1 MKLPDR
7 DETGPILQGKR
18 PMSIEMVGLADIV
31 RIHGAARP
39 DTVAIVYEGR
49 PTTYGGLDRASSRVA
64 GGLVAEGVKPQVRV
78 AHLDK
83 SSDLFFELLFGVAKA
98 GAVMVSVNWRL
109 AAPEVLQIVNDAEAE
124 MLFVGEEYF
133 PIVEA
138 IRDQLKTVRKIV
150 SLGNRH
156 GDWEAFADWRDRQP
170 DTDPRLP
177 ARPQDT
183 AVQFYTSGTTGL
195 PKGAELTN
203 ANFAFMFEQWTRS
216 WLLKPGTQNIVCL
229 PMFHIGGAGWAIAGL
244 YAGATNHVVREFVP
258 TRVLEIIER
267 DRIEVMLLVP
277 AMILF
282 LVQAPQIRETRLE
295 SLRLIV
301 YGAAPIPAELLRQA
315 LEIFPCG
322 FQQVYGLTETTGAIT
337 LLPPHDH
344 DPGDLRKLLSC
355 GYAQKGVELRIV
367 GEDGRDLPVG
377 EVGEIAVRSPQ
388 IMGGYWRLPEAT
400 ERAIQG
406 DWFFTGDAGYLD
418 DKGYLYIYDRV
429 KDMIVS
435 GGENIYPA
443 EVESAL
449 FGHPDVADVAVIGV
463 PDERWGEA
471 VKAIVVKK
479 PDAEVTAAALI
490 AWARERIAGYK
501 LPKSVDFID
510 ALPRNPTGKILKREL
525 RKPYWEGRQRNIN

>member
-1 MKLPDR
+1 M
-7 DETGPILQGKR
+7 G
-18 PMSIEMVGLADIV
+18 IEIAGLADITG
-31 RIHGAARP
+31 RHAAERP
-39 DTVAIVYEGR
+39 DAPAIVHAGR
-49 PTTYGGLDRASSRVA
+49 TTTYAALDRAASRVA
-64 GGLVAEGVKPQVRV
+64 NGLITEGVHPQVRV

-83 SSDLFFELLFGVAKA
+83 SSNLFFELFFGAAKA
-98 GAVMVSVNWRL
+98 NAVMVSVNWRL
-109 AAPEVLQIVNDAEAE
+109 APPEVLHIVNDAEAE
-124 MLFVGEEYF
+124 LLFVGEEFF
-133 PIVEA
+133 PVIDK

-150 SLGNRH
+150 TMGSTH
-156 GDWEAFADWRDRQP
+156 PAWEPFEEWRDRHAP
-170 DTDPRLP
+170 TDPALP
-177 ARPQDT
+177 VRPDDT

-203 ANFAFMFEQWTRS
+203 ANFTWMLPLWTET
-216 WLLKPGTQNIVCL
+216 WLLGPGVPNLICL
-229 PMFHIGGAGWAIAGL
+229 PMFHIGGAGWGIAGL
-244 YAGATNHVVREFVP
+244 FSGATNHVVREFVP
-258 TRVLEIIER
+258 VEILRIIEH
-267 DRIEVMLLVP
+267 EQLQVMLLVP

-501 LPKSVDFID
+501 LPKSVDFVD

-525 RKPYWEGRQRNIN
+525 RNPYWGDRQRQVH

>member
-1 MKLPDR
+1 M
-7 DETGPILQGKR
+7 LQGKR

-31 RIHGAARP
+31 RVHGAARP

-64 GGLVAEGVKPQVRV
+64 SGLIAEGLKPQVRV

-83 SSDLFFELLFGVAKA
+83 SSDLFFQLLFGVAKA

-124 MLFVGEEYF
+124 MLFVGEEYV
-133 PIVEA
+133 PLVEA
-138 IRDQLKTVRKIV
+138 IRDQMRTVRRV
-150 SLGNRH
+150 VTLGPRH
-156 GDWEAFADWRDRQP
+156 GDWEGFADWRDRHP
-170 DTDPRLP
+170 DADPHLP

-216 WLLKPGTQNIVCL
+216 WLLEPGTQNMVCL

-244 YAGATNHVVREFVP
+244 FAGSTNHVVREFLP
-258 TRVLEIIER
+258 ARVLEIIER

-282 LVQAPQIRETRLE
+282 LVQAPQIRETDLT

-301 YGAAPIPAELLRQA
+301 YGAAPIPGELLKQA
-315 LEIFPCG
+315 LSIFGCG

-337 LLPPHDH
+337 LLPPEDH
-344 DPGDLRKLLSC
+344 DPSDAGKLLSC
-355 GYAQKGVELRIV
+355 GYAQVGVELRIV
-367 GEDGRDLPVG
+367 DEAGKDLAPG
-377 EVGEIAVRSPQ
+377 KVGEIAVRSPQ
-388 IMGGYWRLPEAT
+388 VMAGYWRLPDAT
-400 ERAIQG
+400 RRAIHG

-418 DKGYLYIYDRV
+418 EKGYLFIHDRV

-449 FGHPDVADVAVIGV
+449 FGHPAVADVAVIGV

-471 VKAIVVKK
+471 VKAIVVRKAGA
-479 PDAEVTAAALI
+479 DATPADLI
-490 AWARERIAGYK
+490 GWARGRIAGYK

-510 ALPRNPTGKILKREL
+510 ALPRNPTGKLLKREL